1 MVSSNEII
9 AIIKGVYYSPND
21 VVVIDGIKY
30 SMKNIFYGEVSI
42 EAAECYFA
50 TIYGHD
56 GDLRSIVYY
65 SHDTFTHC
73 YIPFNTTRGSSS
85 NCVIE
90 LCDYIMAVPNLRGL
104 YNGDLEVIARVK
116 LMIDTF
122 HTGRRLL
129 HNSIMECVN
138 STTYHKACKN

>member
-1 MVSSNEII
+1 MVSNELIDT
-9 AIIKGVYYSPND
+9 IKRHYYSTHD
-21 VVVIDGIKY
+21 VVVIDGIRY
-30 SMKNIFYGEVSI
+30 WMKDIFDDKVSV

-50 TIYGHD
+50 TIHSCD
-56 GDLRSIVYY
+56 GVLGLVIYY

-73 YIPFNTTRGSSS
+73 YVPRMTRGSSS

-122 HTGRRLL
+122 HTGRQLL